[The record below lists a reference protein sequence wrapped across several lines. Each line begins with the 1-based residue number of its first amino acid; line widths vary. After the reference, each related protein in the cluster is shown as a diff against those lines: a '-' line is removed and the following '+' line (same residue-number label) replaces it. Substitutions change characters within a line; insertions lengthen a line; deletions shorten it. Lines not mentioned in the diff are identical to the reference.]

1 MICIILAAGKNV
13 RLDNGIPKS
22 LSIVNG
28 QTLLERHIS
37 IFSKY
42 GVDQF
47 SVVVGYRGE
56 MITSILPQL
65 SEKYKVDISSIE
77 NPSFELPNAHSLYAA
92 KNWVLNSGQ
101 EEFLFV
107 MADHYFEESFVGK
120 YISTVDLE
128 EKDILNLAVDQPGT
142 HNKYIDLEDV
152 TKVYA
157 SDGRIEKIGK
167 GLTEYNYFD
176 TGLFYVRN
184 NVFEILENNFKGKK
198 ESISDMVQEI
208 VNIKGSAITD
218 ISGFYW
224 NDIDTPTD
232 LTNTKTSLHGVKNT
246 AKVTAQ

>member
-1 MICIILAAGKNV
+1 MICVILAAGKNL
-13 RLDNGIPKS
+13 RLDNGKPKS

-56 MITSILPQL
+56 MITSILPEL
-65 SEKYKVDISSIE
+65 SEKYKVEISVIE

-92 KNWVLNSGQ
+92 KNWVLHSGK

-107 MADHYFEESFVGK
+107 MADHYFEESFVGN
-120 YISTVDLE
+120 YISTVDLD

-142 HNKYIDLEDV
+142 HNKHIDLEDV

-157 SDGRIEKIGK
+157 SDNRIEKIGK

-184 NVFEILENNFKGKK
+184 EMLEILEKNFKENK

-232 LTNTKTSLHGVKNT
+232 LSNTKTSVHYAEKT
-246 AKVTAQ
+246 AAMTIQ

>member
-1 MICIILAAGKNV
+1 MVCIILAAGKNV
-13 RLDNGIPKS
+13 RLDNGKPKS
-22 LSIVNG
+22 LSSVNG
-28 QTLLERHIS
+28 QSLLERHIS

-47 SVVVGYRGE
+47 SVVVGYRAG
-56 MITSILPQL
+56 MITPILPQL
-65 SEKYKVDISSIE
+65 SEKYKVDITAIE
-77 NPSFELPNAHSLYAA
+77 NPSFELPNAHSLYAT
-92 KNWVLNSGQ
+92 KNWVLDSGKQ
-101 EEFLFV
+101 EFLFV
-107 MADHYFEESFVGK
+107 MADHYFEESFVGNF
-120 YISTVDLE
+120 INTVSLK

-157 SDGRIEKIGK
+157 SDNRIVKIGK

-184 NVFEILENNFKGKK
+184 DVFGILEKNFKEKK

-208 VNIKGSAITD
+208 VNINGSAITD

-232 LTNTKTSLHGVKNT
+232 LSNTKTSVHGVTNT
-246 AKVTAQ
+246 TKVSVE